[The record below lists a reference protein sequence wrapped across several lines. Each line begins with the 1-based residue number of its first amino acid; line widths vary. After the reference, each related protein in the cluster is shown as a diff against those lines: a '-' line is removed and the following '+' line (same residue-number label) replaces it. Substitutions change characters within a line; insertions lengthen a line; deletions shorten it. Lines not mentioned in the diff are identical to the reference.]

1 MWCSKLFVVT
11 DKPGASPCPQPT
23 GKHQLM
29 SQETV
34 YNNVVSSRET
44 STNHHSSMKQSFK
57 VVTVYTGYAEY
68 GVEGIEVIHADNIS
82 EAAVLA
88 EENIQEALREDGVD
102 EHHIAEFYTGV
113 RQLSSKL
120 YMVNN
125 GEENVLL
132 VIAESHA
139 LYAQVDQPINE
150 WTNHQWEDWVK
161 VLESDVVTA

>member
-1 MWCSKLFVVT
+1 MRKS
-11 DKPGASPCPQPT
+11 
-23 GKHQLM
+23 
-29 SQETV
+29 
-34 YNNVVSSRET
+34 
-44 STNHHSSMKQSFK
+44 SFK
-57 VVTVYTGYAEY
+57 IVNIYTGYAEY
-68 GVEGIEVIHADNIS
+68 GVESVDIIHAVNIS

-88 EENIQEALREDGVD
+88 EENVQEALREDGVD
-102 EHHIAEFYTGV
+102 EAHIAEFHTGV

-120 YMVNN
+120 YLVNN

-139 LYAQVDQPINE
+139 LYDQVDQPINE